1 MTDIIISKDC
11 NNSPKNLLLQKM
23 TIAFAEANVDF
34 ILGIAAEDIYW
45 HIIGEKIVHGKAN
58 FTAATVKLKTGEVEQ
73 LTILHALSHGKVGA
87 VNGRKKMSD
96 GRVLAFCDVYEFT
109 GASFTSVK
117 EITSYLVELI

>member
-23 TIAFAEANVDF
+23 TIAFAEANADF
-34 ILGIAAEDIYW
+34 ILNIAAEDIYW
-45 HIIGEKIVHGKAN
+45 HIIGEKIIHGKAS
-58 FTAATVKLKTGEVEQ
+58 FTEPSVKSKTGDVEQ
-73 LTILHALSHGKVGA
+73 LIILHNISHGKVGA

-96 GRVLAFCDVYEFT
+96 GRLFAFCDVYEFT

-117 EITSYLVELI
+117 